1 MYFEYWLI
9 ITLSLSLSLS
19 RSLFV
24 RLYSLFF
31 ISCFCSF
38 LHHLNQLRCIDFCAN
53 YLPLPDTLCFAV
65 FSLFCI
71 CFVFYFCA
79 NASGHQ
85 LNLLVQMYYNCIEA
99 AHFDPNPMQ
108 RQQTSNQ
115 SCDGMFFVYMLSYL
129 CLANRDRVDSCYF
142 GMMIFFFQFA

>member
-9 ITLSLSLSLS
+9 ITFSLSLSLS

-85 LNLLVQMYYNCIEA
+85 LNLLVQMCITIVLKLLILIRIRCRGSK
-99 AHFDPNPMQ
+99 
-108 RQQTSNQ
+108 RQINRAMECF
-115 SCDGMFFVYMLSYL
+115 SCICFHICAWRIETEWIVATLE
-129 CLANRDRVDSCYF
+129 
-142 GMMIFFFQFA
+142 